1 MRGVMELSVL
11 GNIRRAFVL
20 WGQAFLVLCKNPI
33 FLMWQINCYNKKRL
47 IGCPTLKEIESM
59 KKLING
65 LIVWACALSLGQKV
79 CGRSAPVEPAVPSAS
94 QKEWEAARE
103 DFRKKTSLE
112 YIQEQDRKLIAKLFE
127 SRACTPSTAAA
138 SSSSRT
144 GAESTARITRRFK
157 KRVSWAASYEILS
170 TA

>member
-1 MRGVMELSVL
+1 
-11 GNIRRAFVL
+11 
-20 WGQAFLVLCKNPI
+20 
-33 FLMWQINCYNKKRL
+33 
-47 IGCPTLKEIESM
+47 M

-112 YIQEQDRKLIAKLFE
+112 YIQEQDRKLQNYLNQEHARRAQPQQAAPREQVQKAPQE
-127 SRACTPSTAAA
+127 SRGG
-138 SSSSRT
+138 SRR
-144 GAESTARITRRFK
+144 ESRGRHHMRYYQQPEYK
-157 KRVSWAASYEILS
+157 K
-170 TA
+170 